1 MVSLLLDVWLLKS
14 EAFLLVYNLEEEAD
28 DEGGNAEAG
37 KHDEGSGVVELCG
50 VGHTLV
56 GGYEHLADE
65 QREEPEADVLNPE
78 DESVGRADNLCV
90 NELRH
95 TGPERCGHERE
106 RGTEHQ
112 DGHVSNDHAA
122 YLVALEGRKHEGEG
136 EVTSDEQE

>member
-1 MVSLLLDVWLLKS
+1 MVSLLLDVRLFKS

-56 GGYEHLADE
+56 GGSEHLADE

-78 DESVGRADNLCV
+78 DKR
-90 NELRH
+90 
-95 TGPERCGHERE
+95 
-106 RGTEHQ
+106 
-112 DGHVSNDHAA
+112 
-122 YLVALEGRKHEGEG
+122 
-136 EVTSDEQE
+136 